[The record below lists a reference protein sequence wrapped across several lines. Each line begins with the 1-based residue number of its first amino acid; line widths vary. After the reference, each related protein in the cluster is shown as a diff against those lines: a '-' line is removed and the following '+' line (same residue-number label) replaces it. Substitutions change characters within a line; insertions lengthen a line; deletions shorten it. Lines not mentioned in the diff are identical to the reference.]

1 MRQPALDLAG
11 RTDLGS
17 LAALVARLDLLITND
32 TGASHVAAA
41 TGTPSV
47 ILFGPNRPE
56 VWAPLDRHRHRVV
69 AASALASDGIDPA
82 HALQHLPV
90 EPVFALCQEQL
101 DPHLSPIAR

>member
-1 MRQPALDLAG
+1 MRHTVLDLAG

-17 LAALVARLDLLITND
+17 LAALVARLNLLVTND

-56 VWAPLDRHRHRVV
+56 VWAPLDRQRHRVV
-69 AASALASDGIDPA
+69 EATALAGAAIDPA
-82 HALQHLPV
+82 TALQQLPV
-90 EPVFALCQEQL
+90 EPVLALCQQLL
-101 DPHLSPIAR
+101 DPQPSTIAR